1 MSDKEEDIPA
11 PKVYKTPSYVR
22 KCQQRYYEK
31 NKDRD
36 SFKQKRLERSKQSY
50 YKTQKKKR
58 EEKIMIEK
66 DIKEKYVQ
74 ALETIEKLSF
84 VLEKIKA

>member
-1 MSDKEEDIPA
+1 MSDTEENMP
-11 PKVYKTPSYVR
+11 PKQYKTPSYVR

-31 NKDRD
+31 NKDRE

-50 YKTQKKKR
+50 YSTQKKKR
-58 EEKIMIEK
+58 QQKIEIEK